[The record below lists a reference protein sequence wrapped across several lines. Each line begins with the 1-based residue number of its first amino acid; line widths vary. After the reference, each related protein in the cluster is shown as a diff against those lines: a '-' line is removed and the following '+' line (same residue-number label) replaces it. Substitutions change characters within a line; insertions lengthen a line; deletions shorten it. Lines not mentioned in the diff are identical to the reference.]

1 MTAKLQ
7 QIPRE
12 VASQHEG
19 QLSWVVEFESRD
31 TFTAGKH
38 RGLGQV
44 MELASIDE
52 TLQDILLNVK
62 IVVAD
67 G

>member
-1 MTAKLQ
+1 M
-7 QIPRE
+7 
-12 VASQHEG
+12 
-19 QLSWVVEFESRD
+19 SWVVEFESREM
-31 TFTAGKH
+31 FTAGKH

-62 IVVAD
+62 IVFAD